1 MTLDRQCACGQ
12 KKPEVSM
19 QPQMSR
25 RRLLSGIGGAAL
37 AAALAGG
44 GVAPARAVD
53 FYQGKT
59 LTVIV
64 GYAPGGGV
72 DATARAVTRHLSRF
86 IPGQPNI
93 VEQNMEGAAGIVAT
107 NYLSQRVAPD
117 GLTVAIP
124 GRSWY
129 IESIVRR
136 AGLAFDAVK
145 MTYIGSPGAVTSA
158 AFVRASLGIKTFDEL
173 KSSRKTVTFGA
184 LGAGTPTA
192 MVPALLAAN
201 GAPVKVI
208 LGYVSTAR
216 VLFALEQGEIDGS
229 FTVGNALA
237 SRADLYAKVVPV
249 VQTGSER
256 AGVAQLRDVIRERE
270 RPVHDL
276 IIAPDS
282 VGVPL
287 IGPAGMPA
295 EATDILRKAFLA
307 MARDPDYQADA
318 RKVELPVGNPI
329 GGAQLA
335 AMIRDLAAATTPA
348 VITEFTR
355 LAGSK

>member
-1 MTLDRQCACGQ
+1 
-12 KKPEVSM
+12 M
-19 QPQMSR
+19 QPQMNR
-25 RRLLSGIGGAAL
+25 RRLLSVIGGAAL
-37 AAALAGG
+37 AAGLVGS
-44 GVAPARAVD
+44 GVVSVRAAD

-93 VEQNMEGAAGIVAT
+93 VVQNMEGAAGLIAA
-107 NYLSQRVAPD
+107 NYLHQRAAPD
-117 GLTVAIP
+117 GLTLAIP

-129 IESIVRR
+129 IESIIKRPG
-136 AGLAFDAVK
+136 ATFDSTK
-145 MTYIGSPGAVTSA
+145 LTYIGSPGAVTSA

-173 KSSRKTVTFGA
+173 KSARKTVTFGA

-237 SRADLYAKVVPV
+237 GRADLFAKVVPV

-256 AGVAQLRDVIRERE
+256 AGVARLRDVIRARE
-270 RPVHDL
+270 RPLHDL

-295 EATDILRKAFLA
+295 EATEILRNAFLA
-307 MARDPDYQADA
+307 MAQDPDYQADA
-318 RKVELPVGNPI
+318 RKVELPVGAPI

-348 VITEFTR
+348 VIAEFTR